1 MNEDM
6 GYLIFQIC
14 FLVSIAFILMY
25 WAKYHYIS
33 TICYK
38 WNKKLYRYIGYLE
51 SQKDSEIPN
60 LKYLHDMY
68 IYPDTIGIRLFNDWK
83 ESDLILDKL
92 TLFNVNQVNDHLK
105 NTDKC

>member
-25 WAKYHYIS
+25 WAKYRYIS

-38 WNKKLYRYIGYLE
+38 WNKKLYHYIKYLE
-51 SQKDSEIPN
+51 SEEKCKVDVHVFR
-60 LKYLHDMY
+60 YL
-68 IYPDTIGIRLFNDWK
+68 NNK
-83 ESDLILDKL
+83 
-92 TLFNVNQVNDHLK
+92 
-105 NTDKC
+105 